1 MPCTPVLP
9 GASLAESF
17 GMPGLAGAKLPPG
30 FDLVGAWSH
39 LVRFDACCTAS
50 DQELMVS
57 QTAIEISLN
66 GEAAEVAADAT
77 VADVLLGLGLDPTDP
92 KGIAV
97 AVNDEVVRKED
108 WTSRSVDAGD
118 RVEVITAR
126 QGG

>member
-1 MPCTPVLP
+1 MSP
-9 GASLAESF
+9 
-17 GMPGLAGAKLPPG
+17 
-30 FDLVGAWSH
+30 
-39 LVRFDACCTAS
+39 
-50 DQELMVS
+50 

-66 GEAAEVAADAT
+66 GEAAEVAAGAS
-77 VADVLLGLGLDPTDP
+77 VADVLRGRGLDPADP

-108 WTSRSVDAGD
+108 WTSTSVDAGD